1 MKALS
6 IPAIAVIFVALSL
19 QAQAEI
25 MNSGDGF
32 VTTSGNIQC
41 NQSDP
46 AQSENPIRVFCIRS
60 KPGALMAYIENG
72 QVKVTDQLI
81 FSIDIEE
88 QPTLHDGDS
97 NVFAKTTCTVAKD
110 GVTCTDSGTSF
121 KISRRGVETLKQVA
135 NP

>member
-6 IPAIAVIFVALSL
+6 IAANAAIFVALSL

-72 QVKVTDQLI
+72 HVKVTDRLI

-97 NVFAKTTCTVAKD
+97 NVYASTTCTSAKD
-110 GVTCTDSGTSF
+110 GVTCTDNGTSF
-121 KISRRGVETLKQVA
+121 KISRRGVETLKQGPA
-135 NP
+135 P